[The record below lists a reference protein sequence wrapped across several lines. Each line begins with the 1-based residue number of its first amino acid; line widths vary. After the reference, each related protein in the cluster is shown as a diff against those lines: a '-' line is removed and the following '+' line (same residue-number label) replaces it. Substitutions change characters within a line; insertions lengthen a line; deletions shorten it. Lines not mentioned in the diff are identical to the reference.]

1 MIHEDCGLF
10 GIYGHVDA
18 ARLTYFGLYA
28 QQHRGQESAGI
39 VSVDDAGDIHDHRG
53 MGLVP
58 DIFEEK
64 DLQAL
69 PGTIAVGHVR
79 YSTTGRPSI
88 ANAQPLLVNHK
99 GMNIA
104 IAHNGNLV
112 NTFELRSRLEDA
124 GDFGGGTGYR

>member
-64 DLQAL
+64 PVRPRVSGARQVRREYGK
-69 PGTIAVGHVR
+69 PVR
-79 YSTTGRPSI
+79 YAKAKGNEITSSPARDSQRPAYPRGWS
-88 ANAQPLLVNHK
+88 
-99 GMNIA
+99 
-104 IAHNGNLV
+104 
-112 NTFELRSRLEDA
+112 
-124 GDFGGGTGYR
+124 